1 MAIERANLKKMQQE
15 MEAAATKR
23 HNEFMAQLRAAA
35 FKQEQD
41 SEEEE
46 EELEK

>member
-1 MAIERANLKKMQQE
+1 
-15 MEAAATKR
+15 
-23 HNEFMAQLRAAA
+23 MAQLRAAA

-46 EELEK
+46 EELEKWGRDR